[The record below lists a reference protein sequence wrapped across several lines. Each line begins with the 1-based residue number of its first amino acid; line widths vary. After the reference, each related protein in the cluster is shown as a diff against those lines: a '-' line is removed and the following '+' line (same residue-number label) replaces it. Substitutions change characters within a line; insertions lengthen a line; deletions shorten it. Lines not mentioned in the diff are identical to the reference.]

1 MIKGKSALVTG
12 STSGI
17 GLGIARALAAEGA
30 NIMLNG
36 FGDAAAIDQL
46 RRGLAEEFR
55 VKVGF
60 NGADISKPA
69 EIHSMVRAAVQEL
82 GAVDILVNNAGIQH
96 TAPVESFP
104 PERWDAVI
112 AINLSSNF
120 HAIQAVLP
128 EMKRR
133 NWGRIINIASAHGL
147 VASPQKAAYVT
158 AKHGV
163 VGLTKVVA
171 LETAT
176 TGITC
181 NAICPGWVLTPL
193 VQKQIDDRA
202 ARESI
207 PVGEG
212 EARARLREAAVARVR
227 HAGADRRARGLP
239 LLGSGRTD
247 PRRRALDRRRLDG
260 AVARPDARIR
270 ACPETKA
277 GAARAAIPRRS
288 SMNVTLRAAA
298 RLALALA
305 AGLAA
310 AAAHPYDGIVK
321 KEVFT
326 LPVVHDG
333 GRQDDQERPHRL
345 RDATAG
351 STPRRT
357 TSSSCRTSSPGPRT
371 PRAGT
376 RRRTRRPG
384 TGTRSSA
391 RVARSTPTASS

>member
-69 EIHSMVRAAVQEL
+69 EIHSMVRAAAQEL
-82 GAVDILVNNAGIQH
+82 GAVDVLVNNAGIQH

-207 PVGEG
+207 PVEKAKLELVSEKQPSHEFVTPEQIG
-212 EARARLREAAVARVR
+212 ALAVFLCSEAAAQ
-227 HAGADRRARGLP
+227 
-239 LLGSGRTD
+239 
-247 PRRRALDRRRLDG
+247 
-260 AVARPDARIR
+260 IR
-270 ACPETKA
+270 
-277 GAARAAIPRRS
+277 GAALSI
-288 SMNVTLRAAA
+288 
-298 RLALALA
+298 
-305 AGLAA
+305 
-310 AAAHPYDGIVK
+310 
-321 KEVFT
+321 
-326 LPVVHDG
+326 DG
-333 GRQDDQERPHRL
+333 GW
-345 RDATAG
+345 TAQ
-351 STPRRT
+351 
-357 TSSSCRTSSPGPRT
+357 
-371 PRAGT
+371 
-376 RRRTRRPG
+376 
-384 TGTRSSA
+384 
-391 RVARSTPTASS
+391 